1 MANLLTPRIS
11 ATELARNLASVIDQ
25 VRVSRSRVVITR
37 GNQDVAQLVP
47 VVSNG
52 ATLADL
58 GRLLSRNRL
67 SPEEKRAFN
76 DDLRTIRE
84 AAGLPVSPWE

>member
-11 ATELARNLASVIDQ
+11 ATELARNLATVIDQ
-25 VRVSRSRVVITR
+25 VRVSRTRMVITR

-58 GRLLSRNRL
+58 DRLLKRNIL
-67 SPEEKRAFN
+67 SQEEKRTFSE
-76 DDLRTIRE
+76 DLRTIRE
-84 AAGLPVSPWE
+84 AAVLPKSPWA